1 MNVVNEDLLLQL
13 TECEHLDE
21 IRVFSLRNKQLT
33 QCLKQMAECTNL
45 TILYLQNN
53 LISIKDLHNL
63 QYFHNLK
70 KIDLSDN

>member
-33 QCLKQMAECTNL
+33 QCLTQMSECENL

-53 LISIKDLHNL
+53 LINLKDLHNL
-63 QYFHNLK
+63 QYFSNLK

>member
-33 QCLKQMAECTNL
+33 QCLRQMSECENL

-53 LISIKDLHNL
+53 LISLKDLHNL
-63 QYFHNLK
+63 
-70 KIDLSDN
+70 